1 MQIDSKNIPA
11 GMVLI
16 KKGGRPKADAR
27 NLAVYLT
34 RVWRT
39 EILGEQVKQADAWI
53 LDHWG
58 NSNGITEESTIRR
71 AIRAAKEG
79 PMIDHWIIRH
89 ANFYD
94 PRTAL
99 GIYEGPVIY
108 EVFPVDEKCVNGAT
122 VWTWKE
128 GMKYAHQYT
137 LNAPQINFVL
147 VDELPQLSE
156 EELAALPTRRPSPPL
171 PGL

>member
-1 MQIDSKNIPA
+1 MHFESNKIPT

-53 LDHWG
+53 LNHWG
-58 NSNGITEESTIRR
+58 NANGITEESTIRR
-71 AIRAAKEG
+71 AIRAAKDG
-79 PMIDHWIIRH
+79 PMVDHWITREP
-89 ANFYD
+89 NFYD
-94 PRTAL
+94 PRTSF
-99 GIYEGPVIY
+99 GIFDGPVLYQVYPI
-108 EVFPVDEKCVNGAT
+108 DEKCINGAT

-128 GMKYAHQYT
+128 GMRHAHQYILDNPRVT
-137 LNAPQINFVL
+137 FVV
-147 VDELPQLSE
+147 VDKLPQRSE
-156 EELAALPTRRPSPPL
+156 KELAALPARRPWFT
-171 PGL
+171 PGV